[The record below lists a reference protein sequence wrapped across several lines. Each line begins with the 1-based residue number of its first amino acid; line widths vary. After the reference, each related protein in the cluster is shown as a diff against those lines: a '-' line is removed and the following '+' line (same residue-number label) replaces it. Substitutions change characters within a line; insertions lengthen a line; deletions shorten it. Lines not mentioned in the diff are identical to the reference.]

1 MLEKTTASGRR
12 PPFSGYRHG
21 WCSLRWRRDSPEET
35 RHQASPCLTGWVE
48 HTYNSGS
55 MEDHSWMVEMMSGV
69 PAVMGISFS
78 EGFVWDNA
86 SFTYTGPT
94 LVGPNFH
101 IKEAKNSRQTSV
113 WVMMIWCLDK
123 IKSWRP
129 FKIKVGKWDT
139 TIPSQSKMIKSYITR
154 DRSCLF
160 LYINNICE
168 INKIEIHQV
177 FEIFDFQVWS
187 KIFKSISI
195 LVRNS
200 LKKSKS
206 RIDLA
211 LLLLTLEPLVWT
223 CGAAHSR
230 RRRTQH
236 SSFK

>member
-1 MLEKTTASGRR
+1 MNWLFDLLPLQRTEEENKIKLQLVWSRLHVFENTSCSQVGTTEGTKRIPEQSHSFALPMLEKTTASGRR

-69 PAVMGISFS
+69 PAVVGISFS

-113 WVMMIWCLDK
+113 
-123 IKSWRP
+123 
-129 FKIKVGKWDT
+129 
-139 TIPSQSKMIKSYITR
+139 
-154 DRSCLF
+154 
-160 LYINNICE
+160 
-168 INKIEIHQV
+168 
-177 FEIFDFQVWS
+177 
-187 KIFKSISI
+187 
-195 LVRNS
+195 
-200 LKKSKS
+200 
-206 RIDLA
+206 
-211 LLLLTLEPLVWT
+211 
-223 CGAAHSR
+223 
-230 RRRTQH
+230 
-236 SSFK
+236 